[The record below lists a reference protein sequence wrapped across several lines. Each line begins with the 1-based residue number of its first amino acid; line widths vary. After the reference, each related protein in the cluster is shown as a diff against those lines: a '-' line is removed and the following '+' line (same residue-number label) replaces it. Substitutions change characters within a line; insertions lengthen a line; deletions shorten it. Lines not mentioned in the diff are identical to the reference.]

1 MSISSLANAAAARRS
16 DFAPLGGIPQGL
28 AEIASASGTAPAP
41 LRTRQRHP
49 HPAGRLLPPPIKVQT
64 GLTPRSTFCLATYQ
78 LKS

>member
-41 LRTRQRHP
+41 APHAAAPP
-49 HPAGRLLPPPIKVQT
+49 HPEGRLLLPPIKVRT
-64 GLTPRSTFCLATYQ
+64 GSTPRSTFCLVTYQ